1 MKHESYHHRASLLFV
16 GRVCVLKASLAIVI
30 VIAVVGL
37 AAIFTR
43 ALETDA
49 GRDGGPC
56 LPRPIIIFRTFTET
70 V

>member
-43 ALETDA
+43 ALETD
-49 GRDGGPC
+49 GGKEGLACPA
-56 LPRPIIIFRTFTET
+56 LLLLGLSPRP
-70 V
+70 